1 PSSAKSLPRVP
12 IDEEAAQT
20 WIYPVNYPIRQYQL
34 QIVTQALF
42 KNTLVALP
50 TGLGKTLIAAV
61 VMYNYYR
68 WFPEG
73 KVVFLAPTKPLVA
86 QQISACYDIMGVP
99 EQDTAE
105 LQGSVDPKKRAQL
118 WDERR
123 VFFCTPQSMAND
135 IKHKRCD
142 PARFVCVVVD
152 EAHRGTGNYAYVNVI
167 REVAAATSHFRVLAL
182 SATPGSDIKTIQQVL
197 VNLRIAHI
205 ECRS

>member
-1 PSSAKSLPRVP
+1 RVYNQTRESSCIEDLFGGGGGGAWQVCHDPDEDSRGQQWRGQPRPASAKPLPRVS

-152 EAHRGTGNYAYVNVI
+152 EVRRGAG
-167 REVAAATSHFRVLAL
+167 
-182 SATPGSDIKTIQQVL
+182 
-197 VNLRIAHI
+197 
-205 ECRS
+205 